1 MDEVLKK
8 RAYSDGCAAAH
19 ALDLVGDRW
28 ALPVM
33 REMMLGPRRFSDIRA
48 ALPGLSANVLTQR
61 LEELERN
68 SIVQRRKL
76 PPPASVQVYELT
88 PWGLEAEELL
98 KVMGRWAARSPH
110 KEAGPMSP
118 VSIVLSLRTMFSPAQ
133 AQNMF
138 LRVGLFFG
146 EESYLAEIHDGTIAV
161 DRGDID
167 NVDVLFTG
175 DQNAFVACLYGKV
188 PLADVA
194 DQLTVTGDRAQVDSF
209 LSLFPLPP
217 TAPDLTQPQ

>member
-1 MDEVLKK
+1 
-8 RAYSDGCAAAH
+8 
-19 ALDLVGDRW
+19 
-28 ALPVM
+28 
-33 REMMLGPRRFSDIRA
+33 MLGPRRFSDMRA

-118 VSIVLSLRTMFSPAQ
+118 VSIVLSMRTMFSAEQ
-133 AQNMF
+133 AEDMSA
-138 LRVGLFFG
+138 RVGFSFDR
-146 EESYLAEIHDGTIAV
+146 ETYRAEIRDGTITV
-161 DRGDID
+161 DRGEIDDVDI
-167 NVDVLFTG
+167 LFTG

-194 DQLTVTGDRAQVDSF
+194 DALTVTGDRKLVERFMA
-209 LSLFPLPP
+209 LFPLPP
-217 TAPDLTQPQ
+217 TAPDVNPSQ